1 MIITRIELENF
12 RSYGEAEI
20 TPPTSGLTL
29 VQGSNGAGKSSLIS
43 AAVMWCLFGD
53 SPDGVSVKELRRQ
66 GSPDG
71 EPTSVSVTINADGR
85 EIMVYRALKGKNL
98 TTIAEVTVDGTPMT
112 DVKSGAATAF
122 VEGLLRVD
130 ATGFKTAYMVQQKSL
145 DSLVKQTAASR
156 KKTIEKLS
164 GIEKLASAVD
174 SARADARAAQKYSA
188 SFDSDGDGISE
199 LQNKVAEASQSLV
212 DALTDH
218 SEASGRHE
226 RRSTAL
232 KEVQSE
238 LRETESAARSAIAR
252 NAEHSNLETQLSN
265 LQVRAQKG
273 EGLLADAEKKLD
285 TAQKNAAEMHN
296 LWEWPD
302 SSVGTTDLSEEN
314 QKIGA
319 LRAERT
325 NLMASLEELDKD
337 GADSCPTCGQK
348 ADVEHIRSETQEK
361 LDLVVKDG
369 KELAAKIEE
378 STKKNEIATK
388 ILSADKALRSEE
400 HEVKRTKETL
410 DSVMEEIAKVESQLS
425 ESSLVEYDEETLKA
439 LAEKEKELSAEA
451 DQAAKIASDE
461 QSRVSAAERDLATA
475 EAQLSSALENESKR
489 KAAINEYETSAALAG
504 ALERFRAQRLASL
517 APSLSESASEYLV
530 TLTEG
535 SLTQITLTDDFE
547 PMVTAANGSTRPV
560 AMLSG
565 GEESLVALSL
575 RLAIGDEVISGE
587 GSLLVL
593 DEILGALD
601 EERRTLVTKTL
612 RDLGRQVFL
621 VHHGDTEFADEV
633 YTVTPGP
640 NGATVQAG

>member
-122 VEGLLRVD
+122 VEGLLKVD

-188 SFDSDGDGISE
+188 SFDSDGDGISD
-199 LQNKVAEASQSLV
+199 LQSKVAEASQLLV

-226 RRSTAL
+226 RRSAAL
-232 KEVQSE
+232 KDVQAE
-238 LRETESAARSAIAR
+238 LRETESAARSAIKQ
-252 NAEHSNLETQLSN
+252 NTEHSNLEAQLSN
-265 LQVRAQKG
+265 LQARAEKG
-273 EGLLADAEKKLD
+273 KEILADAQKKLD
-285 TAQKNAAEMHN
+285 TAQKNSSEMHA
-296 LWEWPD
+296 LWEWTD
-302 SSVGTTDLSEEN
+302 SPIGTTDLSEDN

-325 NLMASLEELDKD
+325 NLMASLEELEKD

-361 LDLVVKDG
+361 LDLVVKEG
-369 KELAAKIEE
+369 KTLAAKIEE
-378 STKKNEIATK
+378 ATSKNEIATK

-400 HEVKRTKETL
+400 HEVKRTQETL
-410 DSVMEEIAKVESQLS
+410 DSVMDEISKVESQLS
-425 ESSLVEYDEETLKA
+425 ESALVEYDEETLKA
-439 LAEKEKELSAEA
+439 LADKEKELSSEA
-451 DQAAKIASDE
+451 DQAAKIASEE

-475 EAQLSSALENESKR
+475 EAQLSSALENEDKR

>member
-1 MIITRIELENF
+1 MIVTRIELENF

-71 EPTSVSVTINADGR
+71 EPTSVSVTLNADGR

-122 VEGLLRVD
+122 VEGLLKVD

-174 SARADARAAQKYSA
+174 SARSDARAAQKYSA

-265 LQVRAQKG
+265 LQARAQKG

-285 TAQKNAAEMHN
+285 TAQKNATEMHD

-378 STKKNEIATK
+378 ATKKNEIATK

-410 DSVMEEIAKVESQLS
+410 DSVMEEIAKVESQLG

-439 LAEKEKELSAEA
+439 LADKEKELSAEA

>member
-71 EPTSVSVTINADGR
+71 EPTSVSVTLNADGR

-112 DVKSGAATAF
+112 EVKSGAATAF
-122 VEGLLRVD
+122 VEGLLKVD

-145 DSLVKQTAASR
+145 DSMVKQTAASR

-164 GIEKLASAVD
+164 GVEKLASAVD
-174 SARADARAAQKYSA
+174 SARSDARAAQKYSA

-285 TAQKNAAEMHN
+285 TAQKNATEMHD

-348 ADVEHIRSETQEK
+348 ADVEHIRSETREK

-369 KELAAKIEE
+369 KDLAAKIEE
-378 STKKNEIATK
+378 SKKKNEIATK

-410 DSVMEEIAKVESQLS
+410 DSVMEEIAKIESQLG

-439 LAEKEKELSAEA
+439 LADKEKELSAEA

-461 QSRVSAAERDLATA
+461 QSRVSAAERDMATA

-504 ALERFRAQRLASL
+504 ALDRFRAQRLASL

-601 EERRTLVTKTL
+601 EERRALVTKTL

>member
-122 VEGLLRVD
+122 VEGLLKVD

-188 SFDSDGDGISE
+188 SFDSDGDGISD
-199 LQNKVAEASQSLV
+199 LQDKVAEASQLLV

-226 RRSTAL
+226 RRSAAL
-232 KEVQSE
+232 KDVQAE
-238 LRETESAARSAIAR
+238 LRETESAARSAIKQ
-252 NAEHSNLETQLSN
+252 NAEHSNLEAQLSN
-265 LQVRAQKG
+265 LQARAEKG
-273 EGLLADAEKKLD
+273 KEILADAQKKLD
-285 TAQKNAAEMHN
+285 TAQKNSSEMHD

-302 SSVGTTDLSEEN
+302 SPIGTTDLSDDN

-325 NLMASLEELDKD
+325 NLMASLEELEKD

-361 LDLVVKDG
+361 LDLVVKEG
-369 KELAAKIEE
+369 KALAAKIEE
-378 STKKNEIATK
+378 ATSKNEIAAK

-400 HEVKRTKETL
+400 HEVKRTQETL
-410 DSVMEEIAKVESQLS
+410 DSVMDEISKVESQLS

-439 LAEKEKELSAEA
+439 LADKEKELSSEA
-451 DQAAKIASDE
+451 DQAAKIASEE

-475 EAQLSSALENESKR
+475 EAQLSSALENEDKR

>member
-12 RSYGEAEI
+12 RSYGQAEI

-43 AAVMWCLFGD
+43 AAVMWCLFAD
-53 SPDGVSVKELRRQ
+53 TPDGVSVKELRRQ
-66 GSPDG
+66 DSPDS
-71 EPTSVSVTINADGR
+71 EPTSVSVTLNADGR

-98 TTIAEVTVDGTPMT
+98 TTIAEVTVDGAPMT
-112 DVKSGAATAF
+112 DVKSSAATAF
-122 VEGLLRVD
+122 VEGLLKVD

-156 KKTIEKLS
+156 KKTIERLS
-164 GIEKLASAVD
+164 GIEKLSGAVD
-174 SARADARAAQKYSA
+174 SARSDARAAQKYSA

-199 LQNKVAEASQSLV
+199 LQDTVAKASQALV

-218 SEASGRHE
+218 SDAAGRHE
-226 RRSTAL
+226 RRSTSL
-232 KEVQSE
+232 KEIQEE
-238 LRETESAARSAIAR
+238 LREKEAAARSAITQ
-252 NAEHSNLETQLSN
+252 NAEHANLETQLN
-265 LQVRAQKG
+265 GLKARAEKG
-273 EGLLADAEKKLD
+273 RGILAEAEKKLD
-285 TAQKNAAEMHN
+285 AAQKTSTESHG

-302 SSVGTTDLSEEN
+302 SPIEVTDLAEDN
-314 QKIGA
+314 QRIGA

-325 NLMASLEELDKD
+325 NLMASLEELAKE
-337 GADSCPTCGQK
+337 GADTCPTCGQK
-348 ADVEHIRSETQEK
+348 ADVQHIKTEIQAK

-369 KELAAKIEE
+369 KELATSIDIA
-378 STKKNEIATK
+378 TKKNEIATR
-388 ILSADKALRSEE
+388 IIAADRSLNAEE
-400 HEVKRTKETL
+400 QEVKRTEETL
-410 DSVMEEIAKVESQLS
+410 ESVTDEISSIEEKLS
-425 ESSLVEYDEETLKA
+425 HSSLVEYDEATLKA
-439 LAEKEKELSAEA
+439 LADKEKEIGAEA
-451 DQAAKIASDE
+451 DAAAKAASAE

-475 EAQLSSALENESKR
+475 EAQLASALENETKR
-489 KAAINEYETSAALAG
+489 KAAISEYETSAALAG

-535 SLTQITLTDDFE
+535 SLTQIALTDDFE

-575 RLAIGDEVISGE
+575 RLAIGDEVISGD

-633 YTVTPGP
+633 YTVTSGP
-640 NGATVQAG
+640 EGATVQAG

>member
-43 AAVMWCLFGD
+43 AAVMWCLFSD

-71 EPTSVSVTINADGR
+71 EPTSVSVTLNADGR

-122 VEGLLRVD
+122 VEGLLKVD
-130 ATGFKTAYMVQQKSL
+130 AAGFKTAYMVQQKSL
-145 DSLVKQTAASR
+145 DSMVKQTAASR
-156 KKTIEKLS
+156 KRTIEKLS

-174 SARADARAAQKYSA
+174 SARSDARAAQKYSA

-265 LQVRAQKG
+265 LQVRAQKS

-285 TAQKNAAEMHN
+285 TAKKNAAEMHD

-369 KELAAKIEE
+369 KELAVKIEE

-400 HEVKRTKETL
+400 REVKRTKETL
-410 DSVMEEIAKVESQLS
+410 DSVMEEIAKVESQLG

-439 LAEKEKELSAEA
+439 LADKEKELSVEA
-451 DQAAKIASDE
+451 DQAVKIASDE

-489 KAAINEYETSAALAG
+489 KTAINEYETSAALAG

-601 EERRTLVTKTL
+601 EERRALVTKTL

>member
-1 MIITRIELENF
+1 MIVTRIELENF

-66 GSPDG
+66 GSPEG
-71 EPTSVSVTINADGR
+71 EPTSVSVTLNADGR

-122 VEGLLRVD
+122 VEGLLKVD

-174 SARADARAAQKYSA
+174 SARSDARAAQKYSA

-265 LQVRAQKG
+265 LQARAQKG

-285 TAQKNAAEMHN
+285 TAQKNATEMHD

-378 STKKNEIATK
+378 ATKKNEIATK

-410 DSVMEEIAKVESQLS
+410 DSVMEEIAKVESQLG

-439 LAEKEKELSAEA
+439 LADKEKELSAEA